1 MIAASPRV
9 AASTTGR
16 LGSVSH
22 GLDLSRFVEAQDAG
36 GTYARAL
43 SEIRSGAKR
52 SHWMWFVFPQIKGL
66 GSSPT
71 AQRYAIGSVD
81 EARAY
86 WNHPILGERLRECLA
101 ALASVP
107 RPDPVAVFGSI
118 DAMKL
123 RSSLTLF
130 RRAAPGE
137 KALAQALDRWFGGLA
152 DERTDALLAAS
163 GVTP

>member
-1 MIAASPRV
+1 MTR
-9 AASTTGR
+9 GDF
-16 LGSVSH
+16 
-22 GLDLSRFVEAQDAG
+22 DLSRFVDAQDAS

-43 SEIRSGAKR
+43 SEIRAGAKR
-52 SHWMWFVFPQIKGL
+52 SHWMWFVFPQITGL

-71 AQRYAIGSVD
+71 AQRYAIGSLE

-86 WNHPILGERLRECLA
+86 WNHPILGARLRECLA

-107 RPDPVAVFGSI
+107 RPDATAVFGGI

-130 RRAAPGE
+130 LRAAPGE
-137 KALAQALDRWFGGLA
+137 DALAQALSRWFGGVA
-152 DERTDALLAAS
+152 DERTDALLSDS
-163 GVTP
+163 GESTP